1 MEREEYMKES
11 EWVSERPGY
20 KSEMHIIERKNGGK
34 RMGKLST
41 RERER
46 EKSEQVAYLTV
57 STLNLV
63 ARVINN
69 SSDGSLFVSLPW
81 RYQNLNS
88 DRRLKRKKSG
98 GNRNENAQETRK
110 WKKSS
115 EKLVVGLESMISA
128 GVRHLLH

>member
-1 MEREEYMKES
+1 MEEREWGSCLQEK
-11 EWVSERPGY
+11 
-20 KSEMHIIERKNGGK
+20 
-34 RMGKLST
+34 
-41 RERER
+41 ERE
-46 EKSEQVAYLTV
+46 SEQVAYLTV

-88 DRRLKRKKSG
+88 DRRLKRKKSR

-115 EKLVVGLESMISA
+115 EKLVVGLESMISS